1 MEVSGRKEG
10 QALIV
15 EISGRMDASTASK
28 FETTCNEWLEDGEN
42 RLIVDFAGLE
52 YISSAGLRS
61 ILSIGKKLKSR
72 GGALS
77 VCQMDGMVQEV
88 FEISGFSSIFPA
100 YDTIEDALA
109 EC

>member
-10 QALIV
+10 QVLIV

-28 FETTCNEWLEDGEN
+28 FETTCNEWLEDGEK